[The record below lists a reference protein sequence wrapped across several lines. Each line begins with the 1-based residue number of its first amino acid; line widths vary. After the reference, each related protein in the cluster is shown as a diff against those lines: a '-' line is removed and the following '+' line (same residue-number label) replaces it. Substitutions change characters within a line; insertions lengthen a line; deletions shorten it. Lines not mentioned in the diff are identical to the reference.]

1 MHPTWSECPQNE
13 WHLQKNLPDGTFI
26 ISFSKGSSTFTLQSN
41 QRGIRVPKVSA
52 RVKSNKVFWQ
62 KIRLLDILDT
72 CPCFIL
78 YFPHVNSE
86 IWSFVL
92 LGWGLVASK
101 LWDFGQGVPM
111 VLSRDNPG
119 NTWLKQAKILEQ
131 MVLYQRLCLEFDHVG
146 VVNFLCSAKKFFF
159 IYCKGLRF

>member
-1 MHPTWSECPQNE
+1 MS
-13 WHLQKNLPDGTFI
+13 GTFKRI
-26 ISFSKGSSTFTLQSN
+26 YQMAPLLSASQKEARRSHFKAINAASGSQKFQRESN
-41 QRGIRVPKVSA
+41 QTKF
-52 RVKSNKVFWQ
+52 FWQ

>member
-1 MHPTWSECPQNE
+1 M
-13 WHLQKNLPDGTFI
+13 
-26 ISFSKGSSTFTLQSN
+26 
-41 QRGIRVPKVSA
+41 
-52 RVKSNKVFWQ
+52 
-62 KIRLLDILDT
+62 LDT
-72 CPCFIL
+72 SSCFIL

-92 LGWGLVASK
+92 LRWGLVASK

-111 VLSRDNPG
+111 ALSRDNPG

-146 VVNFLCSAKKFFF
+146 VVKFVLS
-159 IYCKGLRF
+159 KEVLHLLQRFTILIRFWVQLHI